1 LFLGLTATAV
11 DAPERRRSFQSLAAN
26 HATAGGIN
34 EEFLKHLIERGLLMS
49 VSEGLN
55 AILHRISASQKP

>member
-1 LFLGLTATAV
+1 LFLGLTATAIN
-11 DAPERRRSFQSLAAN
+11 APERTFQSLAAN

-34 EEFLKHLIERGLLMS
+34 EKFLKHLIEGGLLTS